1 MQMDSVK
8 KKKIKTNYKST
19 TLGYQKYATNFCQL
33 TLTASLNINTHLG
46 TMSITLK
53 TKMSHWIVRATSKPE
68 KYFSNEEFLF

>member
-1 MQMDSVK
+1 MLLIFAK
-8 KKKIKTNYKST
+8 
-19 TLGYQKYATNFCQL
+19 QL

-53 TKMSHWIVRATSKPE
+53 TKMSHNAHWIVRATSKPE